1 MAKKKKSP
9 WAGWNP
15 VAPGPL
21 PPKYQ
26 NLLNSFLNQQVN
38 AYAQPR
44 QNAITGYTKAFAGE
58 LGRIA
63 PQIGQAYSQAQGA
76 QSSLDTALA
85 NRLQQQGQET
95 AGGLEQALGAAGQST
110 LPAALTAQQAVG
122 VGNASFAQGSASL
135 SQLLGQ
141 GAAAQAYGAKLPGIA
156 ALGGLQAT
164 KQLQA
169 QGQSMI
175 PDLKNQFLANEL
187 QKWIS
192 RTGLGMD
199 KAQLKE
205 QKRQANI
212 QHQEFL
218 ANLNLENQKFIQ
230 GAFQDQV
237 KQAQQAGKQA
247 QEQKAAKFKA
257 IDGALS
263 SAISAAEKWQDGSGG
278 GGLTGEGGGGLS
290 WSQAYKRVQD
300 RLQHKLGTWN
310 LPGSKLRKLTVYVLR
325 QAGYKVPQGFN
336 TGPAGHVGGDQLP
349 H

>member
-1 MAKKKKSP
+1 MAKKKKAS

-44 QNAITGYTKAFAGE
+44 QNAITGYTKALSGE

-63 PQIGQAYSQAQGA
+63 PQIGAAYGQAQEAQGA
-76 QSSLDTALA
+76 LDTALA

-95 AGGLEQALGAAGQST
+95 AGGLEQALGAAGQSN

-156 ALGGLQAT
+156 ALGGLQAS
-164 KQLQA
+164 KLLQA
-169 QGQSMI
+169 QAQAQR
-175 PDLKNQFLANEL
+175 PELQQQFMANEL
-187 QKWIS
+187 QKWIA

-199 KAQLKE
+199 QAQLGQQNQQFYAGLAADAASAQAKGAKDAAANQAKAKKE
-205 QKRQANI
+205 
-212 QHQEFL
+212 
-218 ANLNLENQKFIQ
+218 
-230 GAFQDQV
+230 
-237 KQAQQAGKQA
+237 
-247 QEQKAAKFKA
+247 KAAVRDRAF
-257 IDGALS
+257 DGAVNLATRLYKGGTS
-263 SAISAAEKWQDGSGG
+263 EPGLIPPGSGSSPTPP
-278 GGLTGEGGGGLS
+278 TGPKTPYSKAHRQVLVFLK
-290 WSQAYKRVQD
+290 A
-300 RLQHKLGTWN
+300 KLGRYGFTDAQIQKVA
-310 LPGSKLRKLTVYVLR
+310 LDAMQS
-325 QAGYKVPQGFN
+325 AGYKPPTKKFSGDLSWLY
-336 TGPAGHVGGDQLP
+336 GGV
-349 H
+349 